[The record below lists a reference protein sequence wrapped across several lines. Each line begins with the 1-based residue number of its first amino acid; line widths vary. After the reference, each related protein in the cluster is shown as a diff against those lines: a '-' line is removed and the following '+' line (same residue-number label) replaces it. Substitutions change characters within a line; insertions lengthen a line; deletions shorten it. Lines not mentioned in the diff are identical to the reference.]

1 VRKRP
6 LWSDDRRH
14 VSMFRIRAMIVRLE
28 MAVMSNR
35 NIERLRT
42 SVS

>member
-1 VRKRP
+1 
-6 LWSDDRRH
+6 
-14 VSMFRIRAMIVRLE
+14 MFRIRAMIVRLE